1 MFEAPLF
8 LIAAAIGALVPLVLH
23 LMQKKKTTP
32 VVFPTLRF
40 LKLAQQT
47 SSRRIRIEHLL
58 LWLLRTSIM
67 ALLGVAFAMPI
78 LRTHGVDFLGRAP
91 RDIAIVLDA
100 SYSMGYQAG
109 RNTVWENAVEIAV
122 NLIEE
127 LGENDRYSITIA
139 TREPRALIAEPIS
152 DKEEGV
158 AQLTAL
164 QLGYDISRLGP
175 AINAAY
181 ESIREAPG
189 RRLRELHVIT
199 DNQALPW
206 ESVRPRDEEA
216 DEAIGDSASAG
227 LAALQDDDDTTVFVS
242 LLGVRAPENVA
253 PYSIELAPP
262 IQYAGGR
269 SRLTVELGHSGPPR
283 ETTVSL
289 YLSDEETSRRSVL
302 LGTTE
307 AEAVEF
313 SIPSLP
319 PGVHTGRVQVPEDN
333 LPVDDAFHFLVRVR
347 DQLPALVVGEESDT
361 FFLRTALRAAA
372 GGGVEA
378 TWLQSDALTEASLS
392 DHSIMF
398 LCNAF
403 PLPGQAMEDIERFVR
418 RGGLLVIFPG
428 LRATPGDY
436 EAWRSL
442 PGTPGEVEDVP
453 RTQRSRNLMW
463 TDPNHPILRGLHDAV
478 TSPTIALQRRLTW
491 TDFEEDTEFLISL
504 DETHPLMAMRPFGQ
518 GRVVMFS
525 VSADRS
531 WSNFPLTPFY
541 LPVMMQLVEYAAGL
555 DATPPYLW
563 GRETMGVEEFLPD
576 APDDLA
582 LYGPNNE
589 TVAVRSV
596 RQDGQTVLF
605 AENMRRPGIY
615 RVRNTTG
622 NQPVVAINVRR
633 AESNLT
639 PLEPEAVRERMNA
652 RNLHIATDRESLADL
667 LHEHRIGRTLGEQLL
682 WIVLLL
688 MATEFVYANHLAR
701 LRRQGGGPQ
710 TVTPDGHV
718 RASAAK
724 GAS

>member
-1 MFEAPLF
+1 MFETPLF
-8 LIAAAIGALVPLVLH
+8 LIAAAIGALIPLILH

-40 LKLAQQT
+40 LKLAQQA

-67 ALLGVAFAMPI
+67 ALLGMAFAMPI
-78 LRTHGVDFLGRAP
+78 LRTHGIDFLGRAP

-139 TREPRALIAEPIS
+139 KQEPHALIAEPIS

-164 QLGYDISRLGP
+164 QLGYDTSHLGT

-181 ESIREAPG
+181 ETLRDAPG

-206 ESVRPRDEEA
+206 ESVMPRDEEA
-216 DEAIGDSASAG
+216 DKEIGDKAG
-227 LAALQDDDDTTVFVS
+227 LAALQGDDDTTVFVS

-262 IQYAGGR
+262 VQYAGGR

-302 LGTTE
+302 PGTTE

-319 PGVHTGRVQVPEDN
+319 PGVHAGRVQVPEDN

-347 DQLPALVVGEESDT
+347 DQLPALVVGAESDT

-372 GGGVEA
+372 DGGVEA
-378 TWLQSDALTEASLS
+378 TWLEPDALAEASLS
-392 DHSIMF
+392 DHSIIF
-398 LCNAF
+398 LCNAL
-403 PLPGQAMEDIERFVR
+403 PLSGQEMEDIERFVR

-428 LRATPGDY
+428 LRATPEDY
-436 EAWRSL
+436 EVWRSL

-453 RTQRSRNLMW
+453 RTQRTRNLMW
-463 TDPNHPILRGLHDAV
+463 TDPNHPILRGLQDAV

-504 DETHPLMAMRPFGQ
+504 GETLPMMAMRPFGQ

-563 GRETMGVEEFLPD
+563 GRKTILVEEFLPD
-576 APDDLA
+576 APDDIA
-582 LYGPNNE
+582 IYGPNNE
-589 TVAVRSV
+589 TIAVRSV
-596 RQDGQTVLF
+596 RQDGETVLF
-605 AENMRRPGIY
+605 AEDMRRPGIY
-615 RVRNTTG
+615 RVRDTTG
-622 NQPVVAINVRR
+622 SRPVVAINVPR
-633 AESNLT
+633 AESNLS
-639 PLEPEAVRERMNA
+639 PLEPDAIRKRMNA

-688 MATEFVYANHLAR
+688 MAAEFVYANHLAR
-701 LRRQGGGPQ
+701 LRRQGEGIK

>member
-1 MFEAPLF
+1 MFETPLF
-8 LIAAAIGALVPLVLH
+8 LIAAAIGALVPLILH

-40 LKLAQQT
+40 LKLAQQA

-58 LWLLRTSIM
+58 LWLLRTMIM
-67 ALLGVAFAMPI
+67 ALLGLAFAMPI
-78 LRTHGVDFLGRAP
+78 LRTHGIDFLGRAP

-139 TREPRALIAEPIS
+139 KQEPHALIAEPIS

-164 QLGYDISRLGP
+164 QLGYDTSRLSP
-175 AINAAY
+175 AITAAY

-206 ESVRPRDEEA
+206 ESVRPLEEEEEEEGIE
-216 DEAIGDSASAG
+216 DRSG

-262 IQYAGGR
+262 VQYAGGS

-302 LGTTE
+302 PGTTE

-313 SIPSLP
+313 SIPALP

-378 TWLQSDALTEASLS
+378 TWLQSDALAEASLS
-392 DHSIMF
+392 DYSIIF

-403 PLPGQAMEDIERFVR
+403 PLSGQAMEDIERFVR
-418 RGGLLVIFPG
+418 RGGLMVIFPG

-453 RTQRSRNLMW
+453 RAQRSRNLMW
-463 TDPNHPILRGLHDAV
+463 TDPDHPILRGLQDAV
-478 TSPTIALQRRLTW
+478 TSPTIALQRMLTW
-491 TDFEEDTEFLISL
+491 IDFKEDTEFLISL
-504 DETHPLMAMRPFGQ
+504 GETLPMMAMRPFGQ

-555 DATPPYLW
+555 DVSPPYLW
-563 GRETMGVEEFLPD
+563 GRETMLIEEFLPD
-576 APDDLA
+576 APDDLS

-589 TVAVRSV
+589 TVTVRSV
-596 RQDGQTVLF
+596 TQDGATVLF
-605 AENMRRPGIY
+605 AEDMRQPGIY
-615 RVRNTTG
+615 RARDTTG
-622 NQPVVAINVRR
+622 SRPVVAINVPR
-633 AESNLT
+633 AESNLS
-639 PLEPEAVRERMNA
+639 PLEPETIRERMNA

-688 MATEFVYANHLAR
+688 MAAEFVYANHLAR
-701 LRRQGGGPQ
+701 LRRQGGDLKA
-710 TVTPDGHV
+710 VTPDGHV
-718 RASAAK
+718 RASAPK